1 MFLVPLVPP
10 PVPPALSARA
20 AVLMDGDTG
29 EILSARNAD
38 LELPQASTTKLMTA
52 LVAAEA
58 GNLDRL
64 VTISTASSEVEG
76 SSMILQAGE
85 QRTIRELLQ
94 GLLLVSGNDAAHALA
109 EAVAGSPEAFVARMN
124 DKARDLGLRH
134 THYANPHG
142 LPDPMHHSSARDLAL
157 IARAALANPVVAGIA
172 ATKVIDLPGNG
183 LVRHRR
189 LINHNKLLGKF
200 PGAWGGKTGYTSVAG
215 RCFVGSA
222 RRDGR
227 YVIEAILDSPRL
239 WVDAANLLNFGI
251 RRFQTFQLAQVGTPM
266 GSVSIE
272 NGELGEVPIAL
283 ARPAALV
290 APRGTRTP
298 RSYTELSEVQAP
310 IRAGQTLGHLVA
322 VRDGRE
328 LGRWPLVATRDV
340 GEATSWLVRI
350 LQGLGVA
357 VAGLF
362 ALVLPRVVVRGY
374 RRWRRNEDR
383 RRAFRERRARAAA
396 LTQVPLVQRP
406 APTRALTQPL
416 AGPRTT
422 FL

>member
-1 MFLVPLVPP
+1 MLLVPLVPP

-29 EILSARNAD
+29 AILMARNPD

-52 LVAAEA
+52 LVAAES
-58 GNLDRL
+58 GQLDRV
-64 VTISTASSEVEG
+64 VTISSASAAVEG
-76 SSMILQAGE
+76 SSMILEAGE

-94 GLLLVSGNDAAHALA
+94 GLLLVSGNDAAFSLA
-109 EAVAGSPEAFVARMN
+109 EAIGGNPQGFVDRMN
-124 DKARDLGLRH
+124 AKARQLGLKH

-142 LPDPMHHSSARDLAL
+142 LPDPTHHSSARDLAI
-157 IARAALANPVVAGIA
+157 IARAAFAHPVVAEIA

-183 LVRHRR
+183 LVRTRR
-189 LINHNKLLGKF
+189 LVNHNKLLGKF

-251 RRFQTFQLAQVGTPM
+251 KRFQTFQLGQVGTPM

-272 NGELGEVPIAL
+272 DGVDHEVPLAL
-283 ARPAALV
+283 ARRAALV
-290 APRGTRTP
+290 APRGTREP
-298 RSYTELSEVQAP
+298 QSFTELSKVQAP
-310 IRAGQTLGHLVA
+310 VRAGQTLGHLVA
-322 VRDGRE
+322 VRDGEE
-328 LGRWPLVATRDV
+328 LGRWPLVATHDV
-340 GEATSWLVRI
+340 AEATPWPLRLV
-350 LQGLGVA
+350 QGLA
-357 VAGLF
+357 ILFGLLF
-362 ALVLPRVVVRGY
+362 VPRLVFGFV
-374 RRWRRNEDR
+374 RRWRRAGQR
-383 RRAFRERRARAAA
+383 RRAYAARRAQAAG

-406 APTRALTQPL
+406 APTRALTAPL
-416 AGPRTT
+416 SGPRTT
-422 FL
+422 YL